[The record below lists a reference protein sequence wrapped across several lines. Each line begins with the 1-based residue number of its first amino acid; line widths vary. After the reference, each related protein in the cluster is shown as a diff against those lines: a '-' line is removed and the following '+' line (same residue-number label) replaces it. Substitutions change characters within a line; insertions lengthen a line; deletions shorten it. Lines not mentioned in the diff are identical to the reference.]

1 MDMGI
6 RADGGTHPGKV
17 RQHNE
22 DAFYLTQPNGAV
34 DPAALARAGYLFVV
48 ADGVGGNRGG
58 ARASELAV
66 SRLPAAYYGLTNG
79 DPLHN
84 LRQAFD
90 GVAREIVAEAVANP
104 ERSNMSCTV
113 VAAVVRDNVA
123 TIAHL
128 GDARAYLLRG
138 GALQPLTSDHTWVQM
153 QVEKGTLTPAEAENH
168 PERNVI
174 TKSMGNPALPEPSLR
189 QVALQEGDRL
199 LLCSDGLC
207 GVANDPE
214 MAAVLNRAADPTA
227 AIKPLIELAN
237 RKGGPDNV
245 TAVVVQTGRGGTAA
259 AAGGRRGN
267 SLVWVLLAL
276 LAAGLVGAFFIFR
289 PGGGGNGPLPTS
301 AATADGTVVA
311 GVVVTLPPEEAA
323 QATSTAAA
331 VVAQATGTIMPTAT
345 LQVAAGP
352 SATPVAVIVA
362 ATSAPVVPVTIA
374 NVDPFQAGC
383 PPDNSSPEYR
393 RNDTINFRWQSSSAP
408 AAGPLFRLSVGPL
421 GGELVNYSDATP
433 GTNNEWSRAVRVED
447 IRLDGVSDY
456 EWQVVYVGG
465 GQETPGP
472 RSCFRI
478 TGGGGGGSGQQPEP
492 TETIVPST
500 KEPTVPPPPPTSTE
514 PPPPPTSTPDPDH
527 TPVSTQPA
535 P

>member
-259 AAGGRRGN
+259 AAAAGGRRGN

-331 VVAQATGTIMPTAT
+331 VVAQATGTITATAT
-345 LQVAAGP
+345 LETAAAGVND
-352 SATPVAVIVA
+352 TPVAVLVA
-362 ATSAPVVPVTIA
+362 PTSAPVVPLTIA
-374 NVDPFQAGC
+374 IVEPPPVDC
-383 PPDNSSPEYR
+383 PPDDSSPQYNGNR
-393 RNDTINFRWQSSSAP
+393 MIPFTWRADGPAP
-408 AAGPLFRLSVGPL
+408 AGGSFTLFVGPVGGDWQRFADTNQVSGDVWSRPTSVGDIYQN
-421 GGELVNYSDATP
+421 GVDA
-433 GTNNEWSRAVRVED
+433 
-447 IRLDGVSDY
+447 Y
-456 EWQVVYVGG
+456 QWQVVYLSPG
-465 GQETPGP
+465 GQVSGP
-472 RSCFRI
+472 VTCFRI
-478 TGGGGGGSGQQPEP
+478 TGGGGGNAPEP
-492 TETIVPST
+492 TTEPATEEPST
-500 KEPTVPPPPPTSTE
+500 AAPPTDVPPPTYTPTPGVDE
-514 PPPPPTSTPDPDH
+514 
-527 TPVSTQPA
+527 
-535 P
+535 

>member
-6 RADGGTHPGKV
+6 RADGGTHPGKM

-22 DAFYLTQPNGAV
+22 DAFYLTQPNGTV
-34 DPAALARAGYLFVV
+34 DPALVARAGYLFVV

-58 ARASELAV
+58 ARASEMAV

-138 GALQPLTSDHTWVQM
+138 GVLQPLTSDHTWVQM

-207 GVANDPE
+207 GVAGDPE

-227 AIKPLIELAN
+227 AIKPLIDLAN

-245 TAVVVQTGRGGTAA
+245 TAVVVQTGRAGAVA
-259 AAGGRRGN
+259 AAGGRKGN
-267 SLVWVLLAL
+267 SIVPFLLIA
-276 LAAGLVGAFFIFR
+276 LAAVLVGAFFYFR
-289 PGGGGNGPLPTS
+289 PGGGTGPLPTV
-301 AATADGTVVA
+301 AATAEGTLMA
-311 GVVVTLPPEEAA
+311 VVVETLEPADAA
-323 QATSTAAA
+323 RATSTAAA
-331 VVAQATGTIMPTAT
+331 VVAQATGTITATAT
-345 LQVAAGP
+345 LETAAGV
-352 SATPVAVIVA
+352 SDTPVAVLVA
-362 ATSAPVVPVTIA
+362 PTSAPVVPLTIA
-374 NVDPFQAGC
+374 IVEPFQAGC
-383 PPDNSSPEYR
+383 PPPDNSPEYR
-393 RNDTINFRWQSSSAP
+393 RNDTINFRWQSSGAP
-408 AAGPLFRLSVGPL
+408 AAGPSFRLSVGPL
-421 GGELVNYSDATP
+421 GGERVNYFDATQAS
-433 GTNNEWSRAVRVED
+433 NNEWSRAVSVADFR
-447 IRLDGVSDY
+447 RDGVSDY
-456 EWQVVYVGG
+456 EWQVLYVSG
-465 GQETPGP
+465 GQETAGLL
-472 RSCFRI
+472 SCFRV
-478 TGGGGGGSGQQPEP
+478 TGGGGGGQQPEP
-492 TETIVPST
+492 TDTIAPPT
-500 KEPTVPPPPPTSTE
+500 KAPTEIPPPPTSTE
-514 PPPPPTSTPDPDH
+514 PPPPPTSTPDPDQ